1 MCQDPIA
8 LSADRRHAVRP
19 CFIGTFAGM
28 ALDYYQVLGVERTA
42 TADAIKSAYRK
53 LARKFHPDLN
63 PNDAG
68 AKKKFQEINEANEV
82 LSDPESRKKYDQYGE
97 QWKHAEQFEEAKRQQ
112 GQRTSAG
119 GGFRGQPFEGGAFT
133 GGMGEDDMDDL
144 FGSMFGGRGAGRQVK
159 FRGQDYQAESHLE
172 LMDAYRTHKQT
183 LNVNGKQIR
192 ITVPAGVENG
202 QTIRIEGHG
211 GPGVNGG
218 PNGNLYIT
226 FLVKDHPRFKR
237 TGADLHATLDI
248 GLYTAVLGGE
258 ALMETLDG
266 TVKLKVVAGTQN
278 GTKVKLKGKGFPVYK
293 KEGAFGDL
301 FVTYN
306 VKLPTTLTDEQRALF
321 EQLARIPPK

>member
-1 MCQDPIA
+1 
-8 LSADRRHAVRP
+8 
-19 CFIGTFAGM
+19 M

-112 GQRTSAG
+112 GQRSAGG
-119 GGFRGQPFEGGAFT
+119 GGFRGQPYEGGAFT
-133 GGMGEDDMDDL
+133 GGSEEDMGDL
-144 FGSMFGGRGAGRQVK
+144 FGSMFGGRGGGRQVK
-159 FRGQDYQAESHLE
+159 FRGQDYQAESQLE
-172 LMDAYRTHKQT
+172 LLDAYRTHKQT

-237 TGADLHATLDI
+237 TGADLHSTLDI
-248 GLYTAVLGGE
+248 DLYTAVLGGE

-266 TVKLKVVAGTQN
+266 TVKLKVAAGTQN
-278 GTKVKLKGKGFPVYK
+278 GAKVKLKGKGFPVYK
-293 KEGAFGDL
+293 KDSAFGDL

-306 VKLPTTLTDEQRALF
+306 VKLPTALTDEQRALF
-321 EQLARIPPK
+321 EQLARTPPK